1 MTNTQ
6 VSMLGKSFKNGSS
19 ANIELSKIQFDVTG
33 QSGKFLGRLLGPL
46 LKNGLTLMKIY
57 LKH

>member
-1 MTNTQ
+1 
-6 VSMLGKSFKNGSS
+6 MLGQSFKNGSS